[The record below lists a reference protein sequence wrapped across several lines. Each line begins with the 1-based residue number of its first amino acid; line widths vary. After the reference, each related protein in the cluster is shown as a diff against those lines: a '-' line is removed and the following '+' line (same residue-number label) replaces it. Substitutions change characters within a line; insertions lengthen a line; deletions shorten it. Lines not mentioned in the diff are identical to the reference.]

1 MSGERCCPGAGSMAH
16 VRGCVNHPEHTPTP
30 EPSEV
35 AETTAGERECRYPC
49 GCDQF
54 PDEHCA
60 CMDGHTPAE
69 PDAGEVE
76 APRHVWISDSV
87 CIDSSRI
94 VSAKIIR
101 APLPRYAGQ
110 FLGGRR
116 DVVLTLDTG
125 KEHTVT
131 AVDEDNR
138 RRDFESYEPADQRDR
153 VEAAARAWVDDLLA
167 RGDAR

>member
-1 MSGERCCPGAGSMAH
+1 MSGEKRHSRTCGEIGYCN
-16 VRGCVNHPEHTPTP
+16 GCTPTP

-35 AETTAGERECRYPC
+35 AETTAGEREV
-49 GCDQF
+49 
-54 PDEHCA
+54 
-60 CMDGHTPAE
+60 
-69 PDAGEVE
+69 EVL
-76 APRHVWISDSV
+76 AKVPRHVWISDSV
-87 CIDSSRI
+87 CIDPSRV
-94 VSAKIIR
+94 VSIKIIR

-138 RRDFESYEPADQRDR
+138 RRDFESHEPAEQRDR
-153 VEAAARAWVDDLLA
+153 VEAAARAWVDDLLRA
-167 RGDAR
+167 ASVGRGEGA